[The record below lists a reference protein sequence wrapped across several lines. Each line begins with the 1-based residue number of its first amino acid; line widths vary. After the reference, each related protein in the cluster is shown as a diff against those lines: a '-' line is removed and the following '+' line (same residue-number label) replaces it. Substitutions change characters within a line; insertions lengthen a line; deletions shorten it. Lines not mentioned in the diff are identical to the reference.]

1 MSNAISRKIEDE
13 MLDYEVAVVKFAETQ
28 NLPNRIFEQVTASV
42 TAIGANY
49 AEAQD
54 ASSKKDF
61 INKIYIA
68 KKEANETKHWLK
80 FIARYRGDS
89 DEIIAYIDK
98 TQRFLM
104 ILQKILNSTLSKSSQ
119 DKG

>member
-1 MSNAISRKIEDE
+1 MSNDISRKIEDE
-13 MLDYEVAVVKFAETQ
+13 MLDYEVAVVRFAEQQ
-28 NLPNRIFEQVTASV
+28 NLPRPIFEQVVDAV

-80 FIARYRGDS
+80 FIARYRGES
-89 DEIIAYIDK
+89 DEIMTYIDK

-104 ILQKILNSTLSKSSQ
+104 ILQKIINSTRSKSPQ

>member
-1 MSNAISRKIEDE
+1 MSNEISKKIEDE
-13 MLDYEVAVVKFAETQ
+13 MLDYEVAIVKFAETQ
-28 NLPNRIFEQVTASV
+28 QLPTRIIEQITAAV

-80 FIARYRGDS
+80 FIAKYRGES
-89 DEIIAYIDK
+89 DEIFEYIDK

-104 ILQKILNSTLSKSSQ
+104 ILQKILNSTRSKSLQ

>member
-1 MSNAISRKIEDE
+1 MSNEISRKIEDE
-13 MLDYEVAVVKFAETQ
+13 MLEHEVAVIRFAELQ
-28 NLPNRIFEQVTASV
+28 QLPRSVLDQLVRSV
-42 TAIGANY
+42 TSIGANY

-80 FIARYRGDS
+80 FVEKYAGTSTELDNF
-89 DEIIAYIDK
+89 IDK
-98 TQRFLM
+98 TQKFLM
-104 ILQKILNSTLSKSSQ
+104 TLQKILNSTRNK
-119 DKG
+119 